1 MPLRNVTPYTFRART
16 LADVIDASNSKPGT
30 MAALQNL
37 IPSPS
42 TPQQYVPRPAATSI
56 YQFGDFTV
64 PTVIEALF
72 EVGNIAYGFVA
83 SAAFPGKSQPFAF
96 NYVTQ
101 TNIPI
106 VGELSTNLPA
116 STSTAGDWTPPTVTR
131 VGAFILFTHPGF
143 NGTNGFFGWLD
154 MTSFNLSS
162 LTATTHSNMTLDTFS
177 TNPLNAGVLPGQL
190 VTGSGIPANTTVVSV
205 TSTTVTISQAATASA
220 SGVALTFAGGTP
232 AGPRWASGNLNGTP
246 LPSVPVA
253 VTQFNGRAYFAAGYA
268 LQMSDAGNALQCT
281 NAANVQV
288 ITFQNGVAVTAL
300 SSLPF
305 TNLQGGVVQ
314 SLIAFQGGDSIQQ
327 VTGDP
332 TTNNLAVNLIQHG
345 TGTLSPLSLDITPQ
359 GLAFIAPDGLRMVTL
374 LGTVTEV
381 VGGNGEGVALPF
393 INTTAPSRTA
403 AAYNTDVYRVAVNV
417 GGITQQ
423 EYWYH
428 FKLKSWSGP
437 HTLSTNLIVAAPGT
451 VGFLVASNLNAAQLY
466 NSEAITLNNA
476 TYTENGQPIAC
487 SWMTSLSP
495 DSEAVAENEIVIATI
510 ALGSLVS
517 TNFTITV
524 LNEAG
529 TKLDEVV
536 MVPPVANAPL
546 WGTAIWGAFIW
557 ASPGSYY
564 AQHQI
569 YWNQPIIFK
578 QCQIRVDFTA
588 GQADV
593 VGNVYMNYRRLGYP
607 IQGASP
613 YAA

>member
-1 MPLRNVTPYTFRART
+1 MPYTFRART

-30 MAALQNL
+30 MASLQNVV
-37 IPSPS
+37 PSPS
-42 TPQQYVPRPAATSI
+42 TPQQYVPRPAATAI

-64 PTVIEALF
+64 PTFGEALF
-72 EVGNIAYGFVA
+72 EVGQIAYGFVA
-83 SAAFPGKSQPFAF
+83 SATFPGKSQPFAY

-106 VGELSTNLPA
+106 AGELSTNLPN
-116 STSTAGDWTPPTVTR
+116 STNTAGDWVPPTVTR

-162 LTATTHSNMTLDTFS
+162 LTATTHSNTTLDTFS
-177 TNPLNAGVLPGQL
+177 ANPLNAGVLPGQT
-190 VTGSGIPANTTVVSV
+190 VTGTGIPANTTVVSV
-205 TSTTVTISQAATASA
+205 TATSVTISNAATSSG

-232 AGPRWASGNLNGTP
+232 SAPRWASGNLNGTP
-246 LPSVPVA
+246 LPSVPVC
-253 VTQFNGRAYFAAGYA
+253 VNQFNGRAYFGVGYA

-281 NAANVQV
+281 NASNVQV
-288 ITFQNGVAVTAL
+288 ITFQNGVPVTAL

-327 VTGDP
+327 ITGDP
-332 TTNNLAVNLIQHG
+332 TTTNLAVNLIQHG

-381 VGGNGEGVALPF
+381 IGGNGEGVALPF
-393 INTTAPSRTA
+393 INTVAPSRTA

-423 EYWYH
+423 EFWYH

-451 VGFLVASNLNAAQLY
+451 VGFLVMSNLNAAQLY
-466 NSEAITLNNA
+466 NSEAITLPNS
-476 TYTENGQPIAC
+476 TYIENGQALAC
-487 SWMTSLSP
+487 SWVTSLSP
-495 DSEAVAENEIVIATI
+495 DTETVSENEIVIATI
-510 ALGSLVS
+510 SLGSLVA

-524 LNEAG
+524 INEAG
-529 TKLDEVV
+529 TQLDQVI
-536 MVPPVANAPL
+536 MVPPVTNAPI
-546 WGTAIWGAFIW
+546 WGAAIWGAFTW
-557 ASPGSYY
+557 AQPGSYY

-569 YWNQPIIFK
+569 YWNQPIVFK
-578 QCQIRVDFTA
+578 QCQISVAFTA
-588 GQADV
+588 GQGDV
-593 VGNVYMNYRRLGYP
+593 VGNVYMDYRRLGYP
-607 IQGASP
+607 IQGATP